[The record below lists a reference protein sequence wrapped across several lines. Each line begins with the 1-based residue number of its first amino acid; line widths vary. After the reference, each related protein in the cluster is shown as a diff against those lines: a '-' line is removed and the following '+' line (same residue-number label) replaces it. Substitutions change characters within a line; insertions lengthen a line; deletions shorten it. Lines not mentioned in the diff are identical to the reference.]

1 MNTHLHHPRARDER
15 GSATIWMALSVV
27 AFMLI
32 VGLAVDLGGRM
43 HAVQH
48 ASDIAAEA
56 ARSGA
61 QQVTTGDA
69 MRGQTPDL
77 DPHRAT
83 QAALAHIT
91 ASGHTGTARIQAG
104 QIHVTVTGAYTPVFL
119 SSIGVGPLQVTG
131 TGQARLVRAQNGA
144 ER

>member
-1 MNTHLHHPRARDER
+1 MPRAVPRSR
-15 GSATIWMALSVV
+15 RRYATTAGTSTET
-27 AFMLI
+27 
-32 VGLAVDLGGRM
+32 
-43 HAVQH
+43 
-48 ASDIAAEA
+48 S
-56 ARSGA
+56 
-61 QQVTTGDA
+61 T
-69 MRGQTPDL
+69 
-77 DPHRAT
+77 RA
-83 QAALAHIT
+83 IT